1 MDFLSLKNEH
11 MKMFDETN
19 KSQAQLELITVEIIS
34 ALKRGNKLLVCGNGG
49 SAADAQHF
57 AAEIIGR
64 FEVNSR
70 PALPAIA
77 LSTDSSVLT
86 AIGNDFGFEY
96 IFSRQVSALCEAGDI
111 LIGLTTS
118 GKSQNIVL
126 ACDAAI
132 AKGGTAVIFTG
143 EQSAATNLEKLF
155 QLNAPSDKTARVQ
168 EFHIFCV
175 HCICSAIDSEFNNG

>member
-96 IFSRQVSALCEAGDI
+96 IFSRQVSALCQAGDI
-111 LIGLTTS
+111 LIGFTTS
-118 GKSQNIVL
+118 GKSQNIVS

-132 AKGGTAVIFTG
+132 AQGGTAVIFTG
-143 EQSAATNLEKLF
+143 EQSAATNLDAVF